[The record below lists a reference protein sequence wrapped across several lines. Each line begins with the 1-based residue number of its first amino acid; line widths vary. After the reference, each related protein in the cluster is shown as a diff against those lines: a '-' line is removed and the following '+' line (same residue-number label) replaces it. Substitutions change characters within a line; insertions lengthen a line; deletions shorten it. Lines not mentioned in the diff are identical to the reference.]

1 MTIYAPVEWN
11 DSLQTGV
18 ADIDRQHRILVN
30 TLNDLAA
37 KLSDRPKR
45 QRIEQ
50 VTRDLLAYAIYHFE
64 TEEELIKRYGY
75 DTAEP
80 EDAHI
85 HVQQHR
91 SFSERVVA
99 LRADAHDGKSQ
110 SQVALLSFLKDWLM
124 NHICTTDQ
132 RLGKFISAKSA
143 QTKLE

>member
-11 DSLQTGV
+11 DSLHTGV
-18 ADIDRQHRILVN
+18 ADIDYQHRILVN

-37 KLSDRPKR
+37 KLSDSPNH

-50 VTRDLLAYAIYHFE
+50 ISRDLLAYAIYHFE

-80 EDAHI
+80 EEAHI

-91 SFSERVVA
+91 SFSDRVVA
-99 LRADAHDGKSQ
+99 LRAEARDGKSE
-110 SQVALLSFLKDWLM
+110 SQVALLAFLKDWLL

-132 RLGKFISAKSA
+132 RLGKFINAKA
-143 QTKLE
+143 KQTKLE